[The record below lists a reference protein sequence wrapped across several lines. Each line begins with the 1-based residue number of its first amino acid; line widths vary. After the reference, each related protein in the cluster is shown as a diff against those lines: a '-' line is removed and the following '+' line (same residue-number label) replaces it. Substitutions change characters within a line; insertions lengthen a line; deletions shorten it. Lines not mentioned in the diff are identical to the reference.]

1 MNVTTKWWA
10 RLKGSSSAA
19 VRGGLWPNLAGLSP
33 ELGPVP
39 GADPESIEP
48 RVLQTVSKS

>member
-1 MNVTTKWWA
+1 MMNVTTKWWA
-10 RLKGSSSAA
+10 RLKGSSSAV
-19 VRGGLWPNLAGLSP
+19 VRGGLRSNLAGLSP

-48 RVLQTVSKS
+48 